1 MRPQKSSIKFGKGAK
16 LSLWFVGSFEI
27 TEILGPIPYCIA
39 LPSSL
44 RWMHDAFH
52 VSVLHQYMS
61 DPSHAVD
68 LRNLYIS
75 DEGTLVAEPIH
86 ILD

>member
-1 MRPQKSSIKFGKGAK
+1 MRPHKSSIKFGKGAK
-16 LSLWFVGSFEI
+16 LSLRFVGSFEI

-39 LPSSL
+39 FPSSL
-44 RWMHDAFH
+44 SWMPDVFH
-52 VSVLHQYMS
+52 VSVLHQYML